1 MDEPAIEQAGLA
13 PVQSLLDAVA
23 RVHDGRSLE
32 DAIFALHRAGVA
44 VYFRLYGAQD
54 RKDSQRVIGWIDQS
68 GLGLPEREYYLADG
82 PHARELRARYEA
94 HVVKMLELA
103 GERSG
108 AARSAREVLRLE
120 TEIARISRPLV
131 ERRDALR
138 TYHKIDRAGV
148 IAAAGSFPWQR
159 YFAALGVPDVQ
170 DLSVTFPEYLT
181 AAAALI
187 ARESP
192 ATWRPYLRWHVLA
205 AYAPVLAKPFVD
217 EDFAM
222 RRLLTGQS
230 TLEPRWKT
238 CVRATNDA
246 LAELLAQPYVAARY
260 SGQARAITLD
270 LIDHVRAAMRDDL
283 EHLAWMDDA
292 TRSAAQAKLDRM
304 RNVVGYPSKPKPYDF
319 AITGDHGHN
328 RVASASYEV
337 QRNLHKIGRP
347 VELEDWF
354 MSPITVD
361 AFYNRSLNSMNFPA
375 GILQPPFFSASYPA
389 VVNYGQIGATIG
401 HELTHGFDDN
411 GAKTDA
417 NGNLRDWWSASAGD
431 EFKAR
436 TACVIEQYSG
446 YEPLPGI
453 KVNGQI
459 TVGENIA
466 DIGGVKLA
474 FAAYRKARAGQVPLS
489 ADRFSEDQVFFLA
502 HAQGWCDKTRPEV
515 VELNIKTDPHTPRR
529 FRVNG
534 VMADLPAFAA
544 AFSCA
549 PGKPMNPQRRC
560 EVW

>member
-1 MDEPAIEQAGLA
+1 
-13 PVQSLLDAVA
+13 
-23 RVHDGRSLE
+23 
-32 DAIFALHRAGVA
+32 
-44 VYFRLYGAQD
+44 
-54 RKDSQRVIGWIDQS
+54 
-68 GLGLPEREYYLADG
+68 
-82 PHARELRARYEA
+82 
-94 HVVKMLELA
+94 
-103 GERSG
+103 
-108 AARSAREVLRLE
+108 
-120 TEIARISRPLV
+120 
-131 ERRDALR
+131 
-138 TYHKIDRAGV
+138 
-148 IAAAGSFPWQR
+148 
-159 YFAALGVPDVQ
+159 
-170 DLSVTFPEYLT
+170 
-181 AAAALI
+181 
-187 ARESP
+187 
-192 ATWRPYLRWHVLA
+192 
-205 AYAPVLAKPFVD
+205 
-217 EDFAM
+217 
-222 RRLLTGQS
+222 
-230 TLEPRWKT
+230 
-238 CVRATNDA
+238 
-246 LAELLAQPYVAARY
+246 
-260 SGQARAITLD
+260 
-270 LIDHVRAAMRDDL
+270 
-283 EHLAWMDDA
+283 
-292 TRSAAQAKLDRM
+292 
-304 RNVVGYPSKPKPYDF
+304 
-319 AITGDHGHN
+319 
-328 RVASASYEV
+328 
-337 QRNLHKIGRP
+337 
-347 VELEDWF
+347 

-417 NGNLRDWWSASAGD
+417 DGNLRDWWSASAGD

-474 FAAYRKARAGQVPLS
+474 FAAYRKARAGQVPLI

-515 VELNIKTDPHTPRR
+515 VELNIRTDPHTPRR

-549 PGKPMNPQRRC
+549 PGKPMNPKRRC